1 MSQQPPSPGADSA
14 PDRGV
19 VVLLSGPNL
28 DLSGAREAHVHGAE
42 TLDVHVATARAAG
55 GV

>member
-1 MSQQPPSPGADSA
+1 MSQQPPSPGADRTT
-14 PDRGV
+14 DRG

-28 DLSGAREAHVHGAE
+28 NLSGAREPQVHGTE